1 MQRLAYSKK
10 EVAQLL
16 SLSVRS
22 VDHFISTGALKAM
35 KANRRVLISADSVK
49 NFIKKEDYMPE
60 AVQSIDKFLTC
71 DPCNKGGGWWKLAAL
86 IGGFNHKDKRSVS
99 KFLREKGM

>member
-1 MQRLAYSKK
+1 MEEMQRLAYSKK

-22 VDHFISTGALKAM
+22 VDHFISTGALRAM

-49 NFIKKEDYMPE
+49 NFIKKGIMTYRTANQE
-60 AVQSIDKFLTC
+60 
-71 DPCNKGGGWWKLAAL
+71 GGLHA
-86 IGGFNHKDKRSVS
+86 
-99 KFLREKGM
+99 